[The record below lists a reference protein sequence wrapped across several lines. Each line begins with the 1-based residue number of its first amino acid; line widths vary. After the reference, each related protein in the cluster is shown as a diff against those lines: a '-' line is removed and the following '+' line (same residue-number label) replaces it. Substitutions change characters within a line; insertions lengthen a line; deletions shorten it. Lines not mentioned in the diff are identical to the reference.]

1 MKKGWKIVLIVVA
14 VILVGGII
22 YWQLVKKGI
31 VKNAIENA
39 VSKGT
44 DDEYYVKYESSN
56 IDEINGNATFNNI
69 VLQSDS
75 LQQKLYLDDTS
86 VSATI
91 FNVRIAQLNI
101 TGANIPSF
109 LKQNTV
115 EANKIEIIKPVI
127 TIIQTGKEQ
136 TSLSAED
143 SLALYDRLTGK
154 FKSIQAGEISIVDG
168 VIAFANGKKSPHTTL
183 QNVDINL
190 KNLKV
195 DSTRN
200 YDNLVSYFVKDVVA
214 TVETVTTK
222 NEKNG
227 NLFVMEGIQ
236 YNAPG
241 RFLIIDRIFQ
251 KDIKNGQ
258 PLLELKGNT
267 VRGISTNDFIINR
280 TIKADSVTTNGGIV
294 SIYRNKKSG
303 SRNEEIE
310 IDNDF
315 FDEAWIKNIR
325 LDNTTLNIYNRA
337 TPDAAPLTVKNI
349 RFKAS
354 DIAEAQDGTN
364 LKRLIGNSNWSV
376 SGDGLAM
383 NTKDNFYK
391 ISLGAFVLDNKQSSL
406 KLQSFSLSPL
416 ISETAFMKQQKFQ
429 KDQYNISLYNILL
442 TGVDV
447 KMLVNEQQLVAE
459 RATLSPQVKIFNDR
473 TLPFDTTSKIGMYP
487 QQQLYKLDFPLY
499 IKTLTINNGHI
510 SYRERGRLSTQIGNV
525 FFSNVNGTV
534 SNVTNMKDRLSNNN
548 VMIVEAS
555 GSFLGLSKLTT
566 TWRMPINSSNGAF
579 NATGSLGSFDASK
592 LSSITEPLGMATIEK
607 GNVKSFRFGMSGDD
621 YGAKGDASLLY
632 DNLKIKLLKNKG
644 EPGEPDIQKKT
655 VTSFV
660 ANLIMKD
667 KNPSNGITRAADIDF
682 KRDTKKSF
690 FNLLW
695 KSVFQGAKKVATGKN
710 DGN

>member
-1 MKKGWKIVLIVVA
+1 MSKGLKIFLVILGIVLLGAFV
-14 VILVGGII
+14 

-31 VKNAIENA
+31 VKNAIEKA

-44 DDEYYVKYESSN
+44 NEEYYVKYESSN

-91 FNVRIAQLNI
+91 FNVRIEQLKI
-101 TGANIPSF
+101 LGANIPSF
-109 LKQNTV
+109 LQKNKI

-127 TIIQTGKEQ
+127 TIIQTGKQ
-136 TSLSAED
+136 DQAKLTAKD

-154 FKSIQAGEISIVDG
+154 FNSIQAGEINIVDG
-168 VIAFANGKKSPHTTL
+168 VIAFANGKKSPHTSF
-183 QNVDINL
+183 QDVNINL
-190 KNLKV
+190 KNLKI

-214 TVETVTTK
+214 TVKTVNTI

-227 NLFVMEGIQ
+227 NLFAFEGVQ

-241 RFLIIDRIFQ
+241 RFISIDRIFQ
-251 KDIKNGQ
+251 EDTKTGQ
-258 PLLELKGNT
+258 PLIELKGNT

-280 TIKADSVTTNGGIV
+280 KIKADSVTTNGGIV
-294 SIYRNKKSG
+294 SIYRNKKAG
-303 SRNEEIE
+303 SAKEEIE

-337 TPDAAPLTVKNI
+337 TPDVPPLTIKNI
-349 RFKAS
+349 SFNAA

-364 LKRLIGNSNWSV
+364 LRRLIGNSNWNV
-376 SGDGLAM
+376 SGDGLSM

-391 ISLGAFVLDNKQSSL
+391 ISLGAFVLDNKNSSL
-406 KLQSFSLSPL
+406 KLANVALTPL
-416 ISETAFMKQQKFQ
+416 ISEAAFMQQQKFQ
-429 KDQYNISLYNILL
+429 KDQYNFKFNNILL
-442 TGVDV
+442 TGVNV
-447 KMLVNEQQLVAE
+447 KQLVNEQELIAE
-459 RATLSPQVKIFNDR
+459 KGSLQPVMKIFNDR

-487 QQQLYKLDFPLY
+487 HQQLYKLDFPVH
-499 IKTLTINNGHI
+499 IKTLTVQNGHI
-510 SYRERGRLSTQIGNV
+510 SYRERGRLSTQIGDV
-525 FFSNVNGTV
+525 FFSNINAAI
-534 SNVTNMKDRLSNNN
+534 SNVTNMKEQLAKNNM
-548 VMIVEAS
+548 MIVDAS
-555 GSFLGLSKLTT
+555 GYFLGLSKLNTVWRLPVNTT
-566 TWRMPINSSNGAF
+566 TGAF
-579 NATGSLGSFDASK
+579 NATGTLGSFDASK
-592 LSSITEPLGMATIEK
+592 LTAITKPLGMATIEK

-621 YGAKGDASLLY
+621 YGAKGDAVLIY
-632 DNLKIKLLKNKG
+632 DNLKIKLLKNTGDEK
-644 EPGEPDIQKKT
+644 PDIKKKGII
-655 VTSFV
+655 SLV
-660 ANLIMKD
+660 ANLFIKD
-667 KNPSNGITRAADIDF
+667 QNPSNGKTRAAEIDF
-682 KRDTKKSF
+682 KRDTQKSF

-695 KSVFQGAKKVATGKN
+695 KAVFQGAKKVASGKN